1 MEGVGLP
8 HQDQNEVVLAI
19 HIRDFLQKQVK
30 VSKVHVDGVRRTRN
44 DFVAGVIQDSGV
56 LAAKTIEEVLKC
68 TQKAKSIFQELGIFK
83 TVDICLDKDEENGGV
98 EVTMDCNEFLI
109 VGGSAGTQVGTNE
122 GNMVVGGRLINVFGR
137 AENFTADV
145 STGTNTK
152 TSYRVGFMK
161 PISRSLNKKFSL
173 DARKSLIDF
182 PFSSFM
188 ESSHSVTADLSFPS
202 WLGSHSVTW
211 EGAWRRIMG
220 IPPLAS
226 FDIRQH
232 AGRSLK
238 SSVKHTLVM
247 DGRDNGEFPTQGHFI
262 KFSQEYSGL
271 LGDVNFIKSEGEVKL
286 FGSGSWDSIF
296 SMTAKAGFLK
306 SFSEK
311 SHINDR
317 FFLGGPLSIRGF
329 KTFGIGPRRQS
340 DSLGGDMYWS
350 LGLHLYTPLPFR
362 PGGFAERFRT
372 HIFATGGNITQFTEA
387 IPWKKRMEYLGEN
400 VRWSYGAGLVLL
412 AGIARFE
419 LNYCILGWNSLTDS
433 INPGLQ
439 FGVGIND
446 V

>member
-1 MEGVGLP
+1 MSPMKHG
-8 HQDQNEVVLAI
+8 QEVIQVVELNI
-19 HIRDFLQKQVK
+19 KNFLQRQVK
-30 VSKVHVDGVRRTRN
+30 VTKVHVDGVRRTKD
-44 DFVAGVIQDSGV
+44 DFVSGVIEDSGI
-56 LAAKTIEEVLKC
+56 LAAKTIEEVLKYS
-68 TQKAKSIFQELGIFK
+68 QRAKSKFEKLGIFK
-83 TVDICLDKDEENGGV
+83 SVDICLDKDEANDGI
-98 EVTMDCNEFLI
+98 EVTMDCKEFLR

-122 GNMVVGGRLINVFGR
+122 GNMVMGGRLINVFGR
-137 AENFTADV
+137 AESINADV
-145 STGTNTK
+145 SVGTNTK
-152 TSYRVGFMK
+152 TCYHAGFVK
-161 PISRSLNKKFSL
+161 PIGRSLYKKFSL

-188 ESSHSVTADLSFPS
+188 ESSQSVTADLSFPS
-202 WLGSHSVTW
+202 RLGSHSVTW
-211 EGAWRRIMG
+211 EGAWRKIMG
-220 IPPLAS
+220 IPLLAS

-232 AGRSLK
+232 AGYSLK
-238 SSVKHTLVM
+238 SSVKHTLTM
-247 DGRDNGEFPTQGHFI
+247 DERDNTEFPTQGHFI
-262 KFSQEYSGL
+262 KLSQEYAGL
-271 LGDVNFIKSEGEVKL
+271 LGDVNYIKNEGEIKL
-286 FGSGSWDSIF
+286 FGSGSWDTVF
-296 SMTAKAGFLK
+296 SMCAKAGFLK

-329 KTFGIGPRRQS
+329 KTYGIGPRRQN

-372 HIFATGGNITQFTEA
+372 HIFATAGNLAQFTEDT
-387 IPWKKRMEYLGEN
+387 PWKKRIESLGEN

-433 INPGLQ
+433 INAGLQ

-446 V
+446 L